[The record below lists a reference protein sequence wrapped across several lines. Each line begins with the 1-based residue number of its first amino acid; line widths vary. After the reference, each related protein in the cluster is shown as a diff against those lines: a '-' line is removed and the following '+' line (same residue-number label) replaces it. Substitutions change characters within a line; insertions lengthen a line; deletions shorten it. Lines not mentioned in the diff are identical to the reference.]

1 MNFCDADSCSSCGL
15 AEGEPACLR
24 RKADFCLWFALRF
37 PKAGIGVAL
46 QKLAF
51 DLITESEALE
61 RERAVF
67 SRSK

>member
-1 MNFCDADSCSSCGL
+1 M
-15 AEGEPACLR
+15 LR

-67 SRSK
+67 YRSR

>member
-1 MNFCDADSCSSCGL
+1 ML
-15 AEGEPACLR
+15 AL
-24 RKADFCLWFALRF
+24 ADFCLWFALRF

-51 DLITESEALE
+51 DLITESETLE

-67 SRSK
+67 YRSR

>member
-24 RKADFCLWFALRF
+24 RKADFCLGFALRF